1 MIGFALVIAL
11 ALLLVWQVYLHRD
24 QTGDIEEITA
34 TTLGFTPVEVTEN
47 TVLIFGMTSAVSET
61 GDAK

>member
-24 QTGDIEEITA
+24 QVGQTEEITA
-34 TTLGFTPVEVTEN
+34 ISSGFAPV
-47 TVLIFGMTSAVSET
+47 
-61 GDAK
+61 